1 MKRDYL
7 SPIIMFT
14 RTFLRR
20 IKRIECH
27 FCKALLLNI
36 IFLFILLS
44 IISIQC
50 YKYFIHISSII
61 TKKSVLNN
69 VVLKTAKCIAKLLWG
84 KKLKYLLVI
93 AFPAEVYNKSFA
105 FSTIQMYV
113 NLKQYF
119 LKNLVSTGNANE
131 NNFYYFRKPST
142 IMQIEKAL
150 INDSYLFQKY
160 PENLAF

>member
-1 MKRDYL
+1 
-7 SPIIMFT
+7 MFT

-27 FCKALLLNI
+27 FCKALVLNI
-36 IFLFILLS
+36 IFLFTLLS

-69 VVLKTAKCIAKLLWG
+69 VVLKTKCIAKLLWG

-93 AFPAEVYNKSFA
+93 PFPAEVYNKSFA

-113 NLKQYF
+113 TLKQYF

-131 NNFYYFRKPST
+131 NNFYYFRKRST

-150 INDSYLFQKY
+150 INYSSLFQKY
-160 PENLAF
+160 PENFAF